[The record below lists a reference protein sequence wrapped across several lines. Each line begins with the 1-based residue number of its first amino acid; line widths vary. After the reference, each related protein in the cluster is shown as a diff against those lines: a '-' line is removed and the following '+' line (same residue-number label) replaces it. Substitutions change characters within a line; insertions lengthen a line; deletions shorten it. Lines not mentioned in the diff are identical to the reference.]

1 VIWALYID
9 YGFEFERT
17 GPDNGVGYVFEW
29 FTGDSYRFVPS
40 WSAGLEFWNH
50 HEFADATVHKHSA
63 YFVGP
68 HNSLRRPTLVR
79 HARVS
84 SSTANWT
91 GFQSRKQRVRRAQQL
106 HFGGRARKIL
116 REDENRILFLDIIKI
131 GICLLSL

>member
-1 VIWALYID
+1 MSSTVSS
-9 YGFEFERT
+9 
-17 GPDNGVGYVFEW
+17 NGSPELPKG
-29 FTGDSYRFVPS
+29 SCP
-40 WSAGLEFWNH
+40 AGLLCLEFWNH

-116 REDENRILFLDIIKI
+116 RAAEGRI
-131 GICLLSL
+131 